1 MKFKLDRISI
11 KPNDRSGFTLI
22 ELLIAIALTTIIV
35 AGIGIGLVNILQANE
50 KTEAETASRNNL
62 NRALDF
68 ISDDIRTASNASSSA
83 PTWAWPNSSL
93 GSSTP
98 PPAAKLYLQIPLTVS
113 SMTAATDVINLPNHG
128 FANRN
133 AVMFT
138 GSGTIATG
146 LQKNTNTIYYV
157 VNIDNNNFKVAATP
171 GGTPIDLTTSSSGN
185 LVANRLVIYYIRPS
199 TATWVEPNTIYRS
212 VGPCTPG
219 ANQFNCD
226 ELVDS
231 IADNGLVI
239 RNVTDSRQV
248 TIDLIGQISEPTD
261 PVVKLEVATTTVSTR
276 NTQ

>member
-1 MKFKLDRISI
+1 MRFQKYRVPIE
-11 KPNDRSGFTLI
+11 PNNRSGFTLI

-35 AGIGIGLVNILQANE
+35 LGIGIGLVNILQANE
-50 KTEAETASRNNL
+50 RTEAETASRNNL

-68 ISDDIRTASNASSSA
+68 ISDDIRTAINASSSA

-98 PPAAKLYLQIPLTVS
+98 PPAAKLYLQIPLTVN

-138 GSGTIATG
+138 GNGTIATG
-146 LQKNTNTIYYV
+146 LQKNTTVYYV

-171 GGTPIDLTTSSSGN
+171 GGTPIDLTASSSGN

-199 TATWVEPNTIYRS
+199 TTTWVDPNTIYRS
-212 VGPCTPG
+212 VGPCTPA

-226 ELVDS
+226 ELVDA
-231 IADNGLVI
+231 IADNGLTI

-248 TIDLIGQISEPTD
+248 TIDLIGQISDPND